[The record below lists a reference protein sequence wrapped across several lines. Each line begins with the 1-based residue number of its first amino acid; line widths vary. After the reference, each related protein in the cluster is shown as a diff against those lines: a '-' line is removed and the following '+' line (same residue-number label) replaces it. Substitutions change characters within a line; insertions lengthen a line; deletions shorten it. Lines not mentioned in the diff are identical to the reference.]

1 MDFGVQGR
9 ATPQSYQRHLP
20 GSARNR
26 PQSGK
31 PQFNPITGEEIVY
44 TPTPRVQT
52 KPAPLSNGD
61 PSLVP
66 SLNLKYLKDDDVKTG
81 AIDIDLNDY
90 SLDTPCS
97 ASTISWGTARS
108 GRNFAPVPSTLSTRK
123 VTSRPDGVPELSLGN
138 TKPASARRPIKEPT
152 AWDRDPV
159 PEDVPAPSARQKQMF
174 QQYAEDMKQSYR
186 EFAGKP
192 SKVSEAEVTKA
203 VERIRSARQ
212 AVQQQEEKLAAG
224 WQENSR
230 EMEKQ
235 DTFSESWTQQRYTGK
250 QLLKKKDIEDLVEH
264 NKKQKLVETVMV
276 DQLSRAVISNPEQDD
291 RMTQRPTSTRMP
303 RGSNRLLHSSKV
315 STSLSATENL
325 LSRRVRFGAR
335 ILTRNGHDAMKE
347 LTGFYF
353 GYDRTITV
361 YEFRKFGKSAKAMPF
376 IYRGQYR
383 HSSGPKQGLPY
394 SLSDI
399 YAGANLKINTEGQL
413 ALTDSLAEKD
423 FIVLRITD
431 VDDSEREELL
441 ASGDDTAR
449 PYEPSKI
456 DVENREFLC
465 MMQAQVQDQISK
477 RGIRTVTGLG
487 RFYRKLDSYN
497 TGVLDQ
503 YDLEKGLKTFHIDL
517 DPQHLE
523 EVFDILDPDGM
534 KLLDYVDFI
543 RGIVGEM
550 NEYRKALVRKAFLK
564 LDSGK
569 KGVIHI
575 SDISKFFNVNAKYKP
590 LPGVSTSV
598 SALQAFLE
606 DVRESSKQ
614 EVISYTEFEEYYE
627 GLSICLP
634 SDEDFANVLR
644 NTWSV

>member
-20 GSARNR
+20 GSARRR
-26 PQSGK
+26 PQSGQ

-44 TPTPRVQT
+44 TPTPRIQT
-52 KPAPLSNGD
+52 KPNPIKDGD
-61 PSLVP
+61 LSLVP
-66 SLNLKYLKDDDVKTG
+66 SLNLKYLKDDDVKSG

-90 SLDTPCS
+90 SLDTPGS
-97 ASTISWGTARS
+97 ASTVSWGTARS
-108 GRNFAPVPSTLSTRK
+108 GRNFAPVSIALSTKK
-123 VTSRPDGVPELSLGN
+123 VTSRPDGVPELSLDN
-138 TKPASARRPIKEPT
+138 TKPASARKHMKEPT

-174 QQYAEDMKQSYR
+174 QQYADDMKQSYR
-186 EFAGKP
+186 EHVGKP
-192 SKVSEAEVTKA
+192 NKVSEAEVTKA

-212 AVQQQEEKLAAG
+212 AVQQQEEKLAAARQDNLG
-224 WQENSR
+224 DIER
-230 EMEKQ
+230 Q
-235 DTFSESWTQQRYTGK
+235 DTFNESWTQQRYTGK

-276 DQLSRAVISNPEQDD
+276 DQLSRAVISNPDQDD

-303 RGSNRLLHSSKV
+303 RGSSRLLHNSKV
-315 STSLSATENL
+315 STSASATENL

-353 GYDRTITV
+353 GYDKTITV

-399 YAGANLKINTEGQL
+399 YAVSSDTCISCYHFSVPSFLYIL
-413 ALTDSLAEKD
+413 CILFFLRDSD
-423 FIVLRITD
+423 
-431 VDDSEREELL
+431 
-441 ASGDDTAR
+441 DDTAR
-449 PYEPSKI
+449 PHEPSKI
-456 DVENREFLC
+456 DVENREFLY
-465 MMQAQVQDQISK
+465 MMQSQVQDQISK

-487 RFYRKLDSYN
+487 RFYRKLDTYN
-497 TGVLDQ
+497 TGILDQ
-503 YDLEKGLKTFHIDL
+503 YDLEKGLKTFHINL
-517 DPQHLE
+517 EPQHLD
-523 EVFDILDPDGM
+523 EVFDILDPEGT
-534 KLLDYVDFI
+534 KLLDYVDFT
-543 RGIVGEM
+543 RSIVGEM
-550 NEYRKALVRKAFLK
+550 NEYRKALVRKAFHK

-575 SDISKFFNVNAKYKP
+575 SDVSKFFNVNAKYKS
-590 LPGVSTSV
+590 LSGASTGV

-627 GLSICLP
+627 GLSISLHT
-634 SDEDFANVLR
+634 DEDFANVLR

>member
-26 PQSGK
+26 PHSGK

-44 TPTPRVQT
+44 TPTPRA
-52 KPAPLSNGD
+52 KPAPPSNGNS
-61 PSLVP
+61 SLVP

-97 ASTISWGTARS
+97 ASTVSWGTGRS
-108 GRNFAPVPSTLSTRK
+108 GRSFAPVHSAISTKK
-123 VTSRPDGVPELSLGN
+123 VSSRPDGVPGLSLGN
-138 TKPASARRPIKEPT
+138 TKLVSARNPVKEPS
-152 AWDRDPV
+152 AWDKDPV
-159 PEDVPAPSARQKQMF
+159 PDNVPAPSARQKQMF
-174 QQYAEDMKQSYR
+174 QQYADDMKQSYR
-186 EFAGKP
+186 DYAAK
-192 SKVSEAEVTKA
+192 SSRVNEAEVTNA
-203 VERIRSARQ
+203 VDKIRIARQ
-212 AVQQQEEKLAAG
+212 AVQQQEEKLAAAA
-224 WQENSR
+224 QQCALE
-230 EMEKQ
+230 ETDKP
-235 DTFSESWTQQRYTGK
+235 DTFSESWTQERYTGK

-276 DQLSRAVISNPEQDD
+276 DQLSRAVISNPEQDNY
-291 RMTQRPTSTRMP
+291 MTQRPTSSRMP
-303 RGSNRLLHSSKV
+303 RGSNRLLHNSKV
-315 STSLSATENL
+315 STSASATENL
-325 LSRRVRFGAR
+325 LSKRVRFGAR
-335 ILTRNGHDAMKE
+335 ILT
-347 LTGFYF
+347 
-353 GYDRTITV
+353 
-361 YEFRKFGKSAKAMPF
+361 SAKAMPF

-383 HSSGPKQGLPY
+383 HTSGPKQGLPY
-394 SLSDI
+394 SLSDL
-399 YAGANLKINTEGQL
+399 YPGANLKIKTEGQL

-431 VDDSEREELL
+431 VDDSEKEELL
-441 ASGDDTAR
+441 AAGDDSAR
-449 PYEPSKI
+449 PHEPSKI
-456 DVENREFLC
+456 DVENREFLV

-487 RFYRKLDSYN
+487 RFYRKLDTYN

-503 YDLEKGLKTFHIDL
+503 YDLEKGLKTFHIKL
-517 DPQHLE
+517 DPQHLD
-523 EVFDILDPDGM
+523 EVFDILDPEGM

-543 RGIVGEM
+543 RGIIGEM
-550 NEYRKALVRKAFLK
+550 TEYRKALVRKAFRK
-564 LDSGK
+564 LDSSK
-569 KGVIHI
+569 KGLIHI
-575 SDISKFFNVNAKYKP
+575 SDVSKFFNINAKYKP
-590 LPGVSTSV
+590 ASGAVAGV

-627 GLSICLP
+627 GLSVSLA